1 MLLITGRTRSRL
13 SRSRRISVIAGIAAV
28 CLAVFASAAGA
39 TTLHLFEKSV
49 LYRVYGSAGQPL
61 SSRTKA
67 AAGDSLSETDLDYIG
82 TGKHHARTATAID
95 HFFCYV
101 VARPKAICD
110 GEFTFGR
117 SVLATDTFTE
127 DFSSLAAFYGVVIPI
142 RQGTGRFRGAHG
154 TIKQAQA
161 DKANDENLTL
171 NYTK

>member
-1 MLLITGRTRSRL
+1 MLLTTGGMRSRV
-13 SRSRRISVIAGIAAV
+13 SRSRRLSIIASIAAL

-49 LYRVYGSAGQPL
+49 LYRVYGSAGQRL
-61 SSRTKA
+61 SSRAKGAT
-67 AAGDSLSETDLDYIG
+67 GDSAIETDLDYIG
-82 TGKHHARTATAID
+82 TGKHHAKAATAID

-101 VARPKAICD
+101 VAWPKATCD

-117 SVLATDTFTE
+117 SVLSTDIFTE
-127 DFSSLAAFYGVVIPI
+127 NLSSLAAFYGVVIPI

-171 NYTK
+171 TYTK